1 MPKFSEETVKRA
13 FKLLEG
19 IKVFTLDRLMSALG
33 CSMPG
38 ARVRLKRWK
47 AYTSYNQNGR
57 YYSLPTV
64 PRFDE
69 TGLWFYKEAFFCR
82 YGNLRKS
89 VVGLIQHAPK
99 GLTGNE
105 IGKLLRL
112 SPRSFLHHFRKVGGI
127 HREKIEGVY
136 VYFSDDPARYNDQ
149 LRRRS
154 EVWQQSL
161 TDADAVLLLSAL
173 IRHHGIREDEIMALP
188 EIKTRKISAAVL
200 HEFLTRHGLLKKTPV
215 TTP

>member
-1 MPKFSEETVKRA
+1 MPKFSEATVTRV
-13 FKLLEG
+13 FRLLKG

-69 TGLWFYKEAFFCR
+69 TGLWFYREAFFCR
-82 YGNLRKS
+82 YGNLKKS
-89 VVGLIQHAPK
+89 VVGLVQHAPR

-112 SPRSFLHHFRKVGGI
+112 SPRSFLHHFRSVEGI
-127 HREKIEGVY
+127 RREKIEGVY
-136 VYFSDDPARYNDQ
+136 VYVSDDPVRSGDQ

-154 EVWQQSL
+154 EVQKSL

-173 IRHHGIREDEIMALP
+173 IRYHGITEEELTALP
-188 EIKTRKISAAVL
+188 EVKARKISAAAI
-200 HEFLTRHGLLKKTPV
+200 HAFLLRHGLLKKTPG